1 MQKTRIEFSINNII
15 KSALVNLS
23 KKYINNHKFAN
34 TIFEIFDYQKVKSI
48 VEEEINACSVVDDTA
63 KRKTMQL
70 SISEKNKLT
79 EYIENACDGDDIQ
92 RALRRCIESSTTYKK
107 IQNSISNQLLLLI
120 KKNKMLFS
128 HDTYCSVLEKIG
140 TFFDLTEVDKRI
152 IAFLYSWDE
161 IGEFE
166 RLCCDICR
174 NASKSKTYTF
184 LANAINSRA
193 DNVLKSIKNL
203 RQKNILETTNCFF
216 PKIVK
221 DIQDY
226 ITEFDGSSIGEKFSK
241 RLKFKKTFKLSS
253 FPIQEADITIIK
265 KMLSSSET
273 RHILLYGEPGS
284 GKTEFVKALAKELK
298 KDIYI
303 PNRENKNDAQLTHTN
318 INATLYVAK
327 QYNAIALIDEA
338 DEFLETMPSGLFSL
352 FAGKGNN
359 ERKGAVNLLLDK
371 ASGSVVWISN
381 SIDSID
387 ASTRRRFAYS
397 LRFDGISDIQKETII
412 KNTISKNK
420 ISKKFLPQMK
430 TLAKRYGLTT
440 AGIAL
445 VLDKANSISA
455 TNDELKNNI
464 EKIAKAHFELLS
476 NKKTVRD
483 EIKIDERFDLSI
495 LNIDFPIDL
504 LSETLSNYKIATNNG
519 SKFPLSFLFS
529 GVAGTGKTQLGRYI
543 AESLGKELMLKK
555 MSEISSAYVGETEKN
570 IRRMFLDATNNN
582 AVLMIDEAD
591 SLFYNRSNARQS
603 WEITQTNEIL
613 AQMENFSGVLI
624 CTTNLADNMDL
635 AAMRR
640 FNWKV
645 KFSEPT
651 YEGRVKLYSKFFLD
665 NTTASVDVKD
675 ALYSMEGLCPGDF
688 KAVWQKIH
696 FLPNKTDSLIL
707 QALKTELAYK
717 KISTNTKRLG
727 FC

>member
-1 MQKTRIEFSINNII
+1 
-15 KSALVNLS
+15 
-23 KKYINNHKFAN
+23 
-34 TIFEIFDYQKVKSI
+34 
-48 VEEEINACSVVDDTA
+48 
-63 KRKTMQL
+63 
-70 SISEKNKLT
+70 
-79 EYIENACDGDDIQ
+79 
-92 RALRRCIESSTTYKK
+92 
-107 IQNSISNQLLLLI
+107 
-120 KKNKMLFS
+120 
-128 HDTYCSVLEKIG
+128 
-140 TFFDLTEVDKRI
+140 
-152 IAFLYSWDE
+152 
-161 IGEFE
+161 
-166 RLCCDICR
+166 
-174 NASKSKTYTF
+174 
-184 LANAINSRA
+184 
-193 DNVLKSIKNL
+193 
-203 RQKNILETTNCFF
+203 
-216 PKIVK
+216 
-221 DIQDY
+221 
-226 ITEFDGSSIGEKFSK
+226 
-241 RLKFKKTFKLSS
+241 
-253 FPIQEADITIIK
+253 
-265 KMLSSSET
+265 
-273 RHILLYGEPGS
+273 
-284 GKTEFVKALAKELK
+284 
-298 KDIYI
+298 
-303 PNRENKNDAQLTHTN
+303 
-318 INATLYVAK
+318 
-327 QYNAIALIDEA
+327 
-338 DEFLETMPSGLFSL
+338 
-352 FAGKGNN
+352 
-359 ERKGAVNLLLDK
+359 
-371 ASGSVVWISN
+371 
-381 SIDSID
+381 
-387 ASTRRRFAYS
+387 
-397 LRFDGISDIQKETII
+397 
-412 KNTISKNK
+412 
-420 ISKKFLPQMK
+420 MK